1 MPSDNRLVATGEER
15 ELSVDHRVTT
25 FCRVCEPACGLIAT
39 VSEGRLTKLQPDRD
53 HPITQGF
60 ACPKG
65 LAGAEIH
72 NDPDRLNFPF
82 QRGAD
87 GERVRRSWDDA
98 ISAIAAETRRIV
110 DTYGSQAVAS
120 YAGNPTGFNSLLG
133 AGLPDVLRRLGVRRY
148 FNAGTQD
155 CVNKYAGSN
164 AVFGSAYLHPIPD
177 IGSAD
182 LILLIGSNWRASKA
196 SFISLPAPYAKL
208 MEAAKRGAKIHFVN
222 PRVTESSDERTGPTL
237 QILPDTDVYL
247 LAAML
252 HEIDRSLGFHPIVE
266 RHGNH
271 VDELRA
277 FVARYSPERV
287 APVCGVSAEEIVEL
301 AQEFA
306 TAPSATVHMS
316 TGVNQG
322 RQGTLAY
329 WLLHML
335 AFVTGNLDR
344 PGGNVISRGYYDIA
358 SKGRSDYGAGFVD
371 GEFGTMRTGEI
382 PGGLLA
388 SYILDAAEPV
398 RALFIVGG
406 NPLLSLPGQELL
418 EKAFEA
424 LELLVVIDIYP
435 TATAEHADWVLPATD
450 QFERADLCTSGLA
463 MQPRPW
469 VQFTPRVAEPQ
480 YERREEWWIFA
491 RLAQELGVESLLDED
506 DPDEAKWSRIDH
518 MLSASGFTR
527 AELLESPHGL
537 PLGEGL
543 TSGSFFDSGIQTVD
557 GRADCCPEALAAGF
571 DRCERIFQDLET
583 APADQLWLISRRD
596 SRMHNSWYMN
606 VPGMKKGDRTENRM
620 AISSGDAE
628 RLGLQDRDRVTVASA
643 WGAIEVGVELDD
655 HLRRGVV
662 SLEHGWGL
670 QPSLRH
676 SRAAAGVN
684 VNALMPR
691 GATSFEAL
699 SNQQHLTGIPVVVER
714 AAERGA

>member
-1 MPSDNRLVATGEER
+1 VEQ
-15 ELSVDHRVTT
+15 RVTT

-39 VSEGRLTKLQPDRD
+39 VSKGRLTKLQPDRD

-65 LAGAEIH
+65 LAGTEIH
-72 NDPDRLNFPF
+72 NDPDRLNHPF
-82 QRGAD
+82 QRSGD
-87 GERVRRSWDDA
+87 GERVRRSWNEA
-98 ISAIAAETRRIV
+98 ISAIAAETRRIL
-110 DTYGSQAVAS
+110 DTHGPQAVAS

-177 IGSAD
+177 VDHAE

-208 MEAAKRGAKIHFVN
+208 MEAAKRGAKIRFVN
-222 PRVTESSDERTGPTL
+222 PRVTESSDARTGPTL

-252 HEIDRSLGFHPIVE
+252 HEIDRSIGFHADVE
-266 RHGNH
+266 RHGKH

-287 APVCGVSAEEIVEL
+287 APVCGVEAEEIIEL
-301 AQEFA
+301 AREFA
-306 TAPSATVHMS
+306 TARTATVHMS

-344 PGGNVISRGYYDIA
+344 PGGNVVSHGYYDIA
-358 SKGRSDYGAGFVD
+358 GKGRSDYAAGFVD
-371 GEFGTMRTGEI
+371 GEFGEMRTGEI

-398 RALFIVGG
+398 RALFVVGG

-435 TATAEHADWVLPATD
+435 TATAEHADWMLPATD

-480 YERREEWWIFA
+480 HERREEWWIFA
-491 RLAQELGVESLLDED
+491 RLAQELGVKSVLDD
-506 DPDEAKWSRIDH
+506 NDPEEAKWSRIDH
-518 MLSASGFTR
+518 MLAGSGFTR
-527 AELLESPHGL
+527 AQLLESVHGL

-543 TSGSFFDSGIQTVD
+543 TPGSFLDSGIQTPD
-557 GRADCCPEALAAGF
+557 GRVDCCPEAFAASF
-571 DRCERIFQDLET
+571 ARCEQLFSELEA
-583 APADQLWLISRRD
+583 APPDQLWLISRRD

-606 VPGMKKGDRTENRM
+606 VAGTKKGDRTENRL
-620 AISSGDAE
+620 AVSPEDAE
-628 RLGLQDRDRVTVASA
+628 RLGVDDRDRVTVTSA
-643 WGAIEVGVELDD
+643 WGSIEVGVEVDE
-655 HLRRGVV
+655 HIRPGVI
-662 SLEHGWGL
+662 SMEHGWGL

-684 VNALMPR
+684 VNALMPH
-691 GATSFEAL
+691 GADSFEAL
-699 SNQQHLTGIPVVVER
+699 SNQQRLTGIPVVVAQ
-714 AAERGA
+714 AADKRG